1 MVIRELTDEASRN
14 LLTRVHL
21 GRLACARANQPYVFP
36 IFFAYHE
43 NSLYCASTI
52 GQKTEWMRENPLVA
66 VEVDEIDSAQQ
77 WESVIVSGRYEEFA
91 DVPETRDMRQLAW
104 SLLQEA
110 NALWWEPAYV
120 QTILAGAERPIA
132 PLYFRIRI
140 GRITGH
146 RATNE

>member
-1 MVIRELTDEASRN
+1 
-14 LLTRVHL
+14 
-21 GRLACARANQPYVFP
+21 
-36 IFFAYHE
+36 
-43 NSLYCASTI
+43 
-52 GQKTEWMRENPLVA
+52 MRENPLVA

-91 DVPETRDMRQLAW
+91 NTPETRDMRELAW

-110 NALWWEPAYV
+110 SALWWEPAYV
-120 QTILAGAERPIA
+120 ETILAGKKRPIA

-146 RATNE
+146 RAAKEE